1 MQTCDF
7 CGRQETDDAVTLSW
21 TTSVEKGRKK
31 VYCDTCSRQYL
42 RAMEGKLD
50 TEFW

>member
-21 TTSVEKGRKK
+21 TTSVEKGRRKI
-31 VYCDTCSRQYL
+31 YCDACSRQYL
-42 RAMEGKLD
+42 RAMDGKLD